1 MQGEDSSLTHMSIRP
16 PHPRPPNIPFLPPQL
31 RRTCSGGCVC
41 VCVCVSTPAPGSDT
55 HTHTGGAAPVVPDG
69 IAALLRAWESE
80 KTRTAS
86 SSFLPLAAS
95 SAFLAGVMKGR
106 APHTCGMWHRAPGGG
121 CVCVCRVA
129 PPPHHHSAA
138 LLGRQAAAV

>member
-1 MQGEDSSLTHMSIRP
+1 MWRARGRQLSHTHMSIRP
-16 PHPRPPNIPFLPPQL
+16 PHPRPYIPLLPPHL
-31 RRTCSGGCVC
+31 FRWMCVC
-41 VCVCVSTPAPGSDT
+41 VRVCPLLHQEVTHT

-69 IAALLRAWESE
+69 IAALLRAWESK

-121 CVCVCRVA
+121 GCVSRPA